1 MIGITIGFCY
11 YKWYNSPKQII
22 NRALAN
28 DDYVA
33 AVNAYKDSGMSYN
46 ARLDASIITRLEYI
60 KSKYTSGEID
70 YKTALT
76 DIDKLREMAQDTA
89 LDKVN
94 DAESF
99 ISTMKLSEDTYYEAI
114 SVYENKDYKK
124 TILLMSEI
132 PEADVIHYAEAQQDY
147 FKSESKLQGRSAF

>member
-1 MIGITIGFCY
+1 M
-11 YKWYNSPKQII
+11 
-22 NRALAN
+22 
-28 DDYVA
+28 
-33 AVNAYKDSGMSYN
+33 
-46 ARLDASIITRLEYI
+46 
-60 KSKYTSGEID
+60 
-70 YKTALT
+70 T

-132 PEADVIHYAEAQQDY
+132 PEADIIHYAEAQQII
-147 FKSESKLQGRSAF
+147 SKAKVSYREEVLLNANELVENGERTKAIIFLK